1 MDGTETFEPGASP
14 ETTSAV
20 RRLWQRATM
29 APAYPA
35 AAADLRTFS
44 LAGLELPLRATTAI
58 VVVMFAVLLDF
69 LQVLLPP
76 GTLDEGRTPAAM
88 RIVSIERFVL
98 FGVVPLAVVLV
109 AFRDRPSRYGLT
121 LGDWRW
127 GAALALGGCV
137 LMTPVVLWFAGLAG
151 TGAYYAESSGPVL
164 DVIVTNAID
173 LTASE
178 FAFRGFLM
186 LALIRIMG
194 PIGVVVAALPF
205 VLAHV
210 GKPPLELFSTLGG
223 GLAYGWLAWRTAS
236 IAWGS
241 LAHVYILTL
250 VTVAAADT
258 V

>member
-1 MDGTETFEPGASP
+1 VDGTETLDPAASSDA
-14 ETTSAV
+14 TSAV
-20 RRLWQRATM
+20 RRLWQRATK
-29 APAYPA
+29 APAFPA
-35 AAADLRTFS
+35 VPADLRTVW

-58 VVVMFAVLLDF
+58 AVVTFAVLLDF
-69 LQVLLPP
+69 SQVLLPP
-76 GTLDEGRTPAAM
+76 GTLADGRTPDAM
-88 RIVSIERFVL
+88 RIVAIERFVL
-98 FGVVPLAVVLV
+98 FGVVPLAVVLF
-109 AFRDRPSRYGLT
+109 AFRDRPLRYGLS

-137 LMTPVVLWFAGLAG
+137 VMTPIVLWFAGLPG
-151 TGAYYAESSGPVL
+151 TGAYYAESDGPVP
-164 DVIVTNAID
+164 DVVITNAID

-186 LALIRIMG
+186 LALVRIMG

-241 LAHVYILTL
+241 LGHVYILTV

-258 V
+258 I